1 MPFRSLYVLLAALPL
16 AAQFDLVIANGRVMD
31 PESGLDAPRHI
42 GIRAGKIA
50 AISPTPL
57 QGRDIID
64 ARNHV
69 VAPGFIDLHS
79 HGITNAA
86 NEFQAH
92 DGVTTALE
100 LEAGVAG
107 VRHYLESR
115 RGKALLNYGATVAHS
130 AARVMAMKRFAA
142 EAAQWAASTD
152 VARGIR
158 EQGRDL
164 RLQGEEEY
172 SQLAHFLERGLKEG
186 ALGLG
191 VIPAYIPGATRAEIY
206 RVYQMAA
213 RWKVPIYTHVRGRGE
228 EGIQEAVA
236 NAAGTGASVHI
247 VHLNSS
253 SRSAIP
259 SMLELIAGARSRG
272 IDVTTEAY
280 PYTAGSTF
288 IESAIFDPGWQQMLE
303 ISYEDLQWQATGE
316 RLTKETFDK
325 YRQTGGV
332 VILHSMKPE
341 WIRLAMS
348 NPAVLI
354 ASDTMP
360 YAPGAHPRG
369 GGTFAK
375 VLGEYVREA
384 RAVPLMDALR
394 RMTLLPAQRLEA
406 LAPAMRNKGRLRVG
420 ADADITVF
428 DPATVADTGSYQTGP
443 RFSRGIPHVVVNGV
457 PVVRDGQTVAGAL
470 PGQPVT
476 GNYGERHVPAS
487 AAKIATNITGT
498 PPAASANSGPGHAP
512 VNAQP
517 SPNIVPP
524 AK

>member
-1 MPFRSLYVLLAALPL
+1 MLPIRALSLAAFLLP
-16 AAQFDLVIANGRVMD
+16 AFAQYDLVIANGRVMD
-31 PESGLDAPRHI
+31 PESGLDAIRHV
-42 GIRAGKIA
+42 GIKNGKIA
-50 AISPTPL
+50 AISARPL
-57 QGRDIID
+57 KGTQTID
-64 ARNHV
+64 AKGHV

-100 LEAGVAG
+100 LESGVPSLKA
-107 VRHYLESR
+107 YLKSR
-115 RGKALLNYGATVAHS
+115 EGKALLNYGATISH
-130 AARVMAMKRFAA
+130 AATRVMAMKEFAA
-142 EAAQWAASTD
+142 EAAKWSETTE

-158 EQGRDL
+158 ERGRDL
-164 RLQGEEEY
+164 QLKTDEEY
-172 SQLAHFLERGLKEG
+172 SQLAFLMERGLKEG

-191 VIPAYIPGATRAEIY
+191 VVPAYVPGATRSEVY

-228 EGIQEAVA
+228 EGVQEAVA

-253 SRSAIP
+253 TRAAIP
-259 SMLELIAGARSRG
+259 AMMEMIAGARKRG

-288 IESAIFDPGWQQMLE
+288 LESALFDEGWQQLMG
-303 ISYEDLQWQATGE
+303 ITYNDLQWQATGE

-325 YRQTGGV
+325 YRATGGV

-341 WIRLAMS
+341 WIKLAMS
-348 NPAVLI
+348 SPFVII

-369 GGTFAK
+369 GGTFSK
-375 VLGEYVREA
+375 VLGEYVREMKVA
-384 RAVPLMDALR
+384 TLMEALR
-394 RMTLLPAQRLEA
+394 RMTLMPAQRLEG
-406 LAPAMRNKGRLRVG
+406 LAPQLRNKGRIKVG

-428 DPATVADTGSYQTGP
+428 DPATVKDTGTYQTGP
-443 RFSRGIPHVVVNGV
+443 RFALGIPHVIVNGV
-457 PVVRDGQTVAGAL
+457 PIVAGGQTVPNL
-470 PGQPVT
+470 FPGTPVT
-476 GNYGERHVPAS
+476 GNYG
-487 AAKIATNITGT
+487 
-498 PPAASANSGPGHAP
+498 
-512 VNAQP
+512 Q
-517 SPNIVPP
+517 
-524 AK
+524 